1 MAVKVNIWDT
11 NNAHSNSWKEA
22 GLECGIRIDNSPLI
36 TGPEN
41 VEWVRGLKSF
51 EGITVFTDSYLDR
64 ELISSVDSTVKVGLV
79 MEPIAHKYKPYDDIQ
94 EVEDLLDFIFTFN
107 KQLIDKNPAKYK
119 FIPADWCCIEE
130 ASHGGSKKDSLVSMI
145 YSNKGGIDR
154 PVRHRVAERF
164 GDKIDLFGG
173 HKGEVELKSDTLNKY
188 MFSIAI
194 ENSIDNFYYTEKII
208 DCFITKNIPIY
219 RGAKN
224 IGEFFDERGI
234 IQWTDINEL
243 NDILDSISPKKYSEM
258 LPYIE
263 KNYYIAK
270 GYINPDDIFYELINK
285 CVNSNNYDT
294 IGDFRYEKK
303 TK

>member
-64 ELISSVDSTVKVGLV
+64 ELISSVNSTVKVGLV
-79 MEPIAHKYKPYDDIQ
+79 MEPIAHKYKPYNDIQ

-107 KQLIDKNPAKYK
+107 KQLIDKNPNKYK
-119 FIPADWCCIEE
+119 FIPADWVCIEQK
-130 ASHGGSKKDSLVSMI
+130 SHGLNVNGKTKLVSML

-154 PVRHRVAERF
+154 PMRHNVADMF
-164 GDKIDLFGG
+164 SDKIDLFGG
-173 HKGEVELKSDTLNKY
+173 PAGEVKLKSSTLNDY
-188 MFSIAI
+188 MFSVAI
-194 ENSIDNFYYTEKII
+194 ENSVDNFYYTEKII
-208 DCFITKNIPIY
+208 DCFITGNIPIY

-224 IGEFFDERGI
+224 ISEFFDKRGI
-234 IQWTDINEL
+234 IEWNTLDEL
-243 NDILDSISPKKYSEM
+243 DTILNSITKQKYYDMLPFAQNNFNMAKKYISS
-258 LPYIE
+258 
-263 KNYYIAK
+263 
-270 GYINPDDIFYELINK
+270 DDVLLELIYKCISNK
-285 CVNSNNYDT
+285 EYDT
-294 IGDFRYEKK
+294 IGEFRYE
-303 TK
+303 